1 MKKIRRW
8 YRDNALRVFWVAVV
22 VFGLSW
28 LFLYRLGSIPGG
40 MSQAEIMVANGNF
53 GWHGLYQTLLYAPLN
68 IVRSIVFFAAGHHGQ
83 FLTRLPN
90 AIFGIM
96 SVIGFGWLL
105 WLWHGGRTAILG
117 TILFATSAWT
127 LHISRVAT
135 NDVMYI
141 WMMVMLLVSNA
152 LLYRHAS
159 KVWAVYTTALLWVC
173 ILFIPGGIWLLLINA
188 FWQRGSIAT
197 ASQTVGKLWQRIA
210 LLALLFIPILVLLAS
225 LLHSSQWLAWLG
237 LPSHLINPLTVIHNF
252 FAAVFH
258 VYIRGP
264 LLPDV
269 WLGRLP
275 ILDVL
280 AAVCSVV
287 GLYFYGKNFDAG
299 RSRMLAS
306 IFIAALVL
314 IALGGP
320 VTISLM
326 VPLLFGLVATGL
338 AYILREWLKVFPINP
353 FARSIGLGLIIVAV
367 SLSAIY
373 NMRAYFIAWPHNPVT
388 QVIYRYHRS

>member
-1 MKKIRRW
+1 MKKFRRW
-8 YRDNALRVFWVAVV
+8 YRQNALRLFWVALIVS
-22 VFGLSW
+22 GLSW
-28 LFLYRLGSIPGG
+28 LYLYRLGSIPGG
-40 MSQAEIMVANGNF
+40 MSHSEILVANGQY
-53 GWHGLYQTLLYAPLN
+53 GWHGLYQSLLYAPLN
-68 IVRSIVFFAAGHHGQ
+68 LMRSIIFFVADHHGQ

-96 SVIGFGWLL
+96 SVVGFGWLL

-117 TILFATSAWT
+117 TVLFATSAWT
-127 LHISRVAT
+127 LHISRVAS
-135 NDVMYI
+135 NDVMFL

-152 LLYRHAS
+152 MLYRHAS
-159 KVWAVYTTALLWVC
+159 KLWAVYTVAILWVC

-188 FWQRGSIAT
+188 FWQRNSIKT
-197 ASQTVGKLWQRIA
+197 GLQSLSNVWQRLA
-210 LLALLFIPILVLLAS
+210 LGALLFIPIVLLLAS
-225 LLHSSQWLAWLG
+225 LLHANQWLLWLG
-237 LPSHLINPLTVIHNF
+237 LPSHFINPITVVHNF

-264 LLPDV
+264 LLPEM

-280 AAVCSVV
+280 AAICSFV
-287 GLYFYGKNFDAG
+287 GFYFYAKNFEAG

-306 IFIAALVL
+306 IFVAALVL
-314 IALGGP
+314 IAVGGP
-320 VTISLM
+320 ASISLV

-338 AYILREWLKVFPINP
+338 AFILREWLKVFPINP
-353 FARSIGLGLIIVAV
+353 FARSIGLGLVIVAV
-367 SLSAIY
+367 SFSALY
-373 NMRAYFIAWPHNPVT
+373 NFRAYFVAWPHNPVT